1 MRSCRLRHLGRF
13 NRFADRLRLALWPA
27 SGRAAGRQ
35 LDQVIVL
42 QRAEVVVSGEQQAGP
57 SILKGRARRDGFPI
71 VRRQAKDLEVP

>member
-13 NRFADRLRLALWPA
+13 NRFADGLRLALWPA

-42 QRAEVVVSGEQQAGP
+42 QRAEVVV
-57 SILKGRARRDGFPI
+57 
-71 VRRQAKDLEVP
+71 